1 MARPA
6 VETLNYKEASTE
18 LDGILRALESD
29 RLDVDSLAAA
39 AERAAALVERC
50 REVLIATKDR
60 LDEVLPSQEA

>member
-6 VETLNYKEASTE
+6 VDTLNYKEASTE

-50 REVLIATKDR
+50 RQVLIATKER